1 MTTGEQSIGDGAKF
15 SLLVTEGFDDY
26 RLLDMGYGRKL
37 EQFGRFVVDRP
48 EEQAMGPAALPAE
61 TWLKADA
68 VFDGDAEDG
77 EGRWRF
83 FGKDV
88 PNAFTVR
95 YGDIS
100 FRARFTPF
108 RHMGF
113 FPEQAVHWAWMAE
126 RLARLGR
133 PARVLNLFGYTGVA
147 SLIAAAAGAQVT
159 HVDAS
164 KKAIGFARENQAL
177 AHMDDKPIRWI
188 VDDAVRFV
196 EREVRRGRTYDAII
210 LDPPK
215 FGRGPEGETW
225 HLFEDLPKHLA
236 DCAALLA
243 DDADHVLLTVYA
255 IRASFLSVDDLM
267 RRTMAGRGGVVRSGE
282 VALRVHREDRLLST
296 SLFARWSRS

>member
-1 MTTGEQSIGDGAKF
+1 MTTGEQSIGDGARF

-48 EEQAMGPAALPAE
+48 EEQAMGPAVLPAE

>member
-1 MTTGEQSIGDGAKF
+1 MGATGEPIGTDGRF
-15 SLLVTEGFDDY
+15 SLLVTDGFEDY

-48 EEQAMGPAALPAE
+48 EEQAMGPATLPAE

-83 FGKDV
+83 FGKNV
-88 PNAFTVR
+88 PDAYTVR
-95 YGDIS
+95 YRDLP

-113 FPEQAVHWAWMAE
+113 FPEQAAHWAWMAD

-133 PARVLNLFGYTGVA
+133 PARVLNLFGYTGIA
-147 SLIAAAAGAQVT
+147 SLIAAAAGAHVT

-164 KKAIGFARENQAL
+164 KKSIGFARENQAL
-177 AHMDDKPIRWI
+177 AHLEEKPIRWI

-196 EREVRRGRTYDAII
+196 EREARRGKTYDAII

-225 HLFEDLPKHLA
+225 HLFEDLAKHLG
-236 DCAALLA
+236 DCATLLA
-243 DDADHVLLTVYA
+243 EDADHLLLTVYA

-267 RRTMAGRGGVVRSGE
+267 RRTMAGRGGVVTSGE
-282 VALRVHREDRLLST
+282 VALRVHGEERLLST
-296 SLFARWSRS
+296 SLFARWSRT

>member
-1 MTTGEQSIGDGAKF
+1 MTTGEQSIGDGARF